1 MSVKKGLIALL
12 ALATIVAVYGF
23 ASPVTAQQK
32 LDQQTQNA
40 LTTALNDEYKAQALY
55 AKILA
60 KFGAKTKP
68 FSHIITAEER
78 HIELLKPLLKQYGVA
93 IPANDW
99 ADRLSAPATLLEACQ
114 QGVVAEKENIK
125 MYDEFLGFVKE
136 KDIRDMFKYLRNAS
150 EKNHLPAFERC
161 VDREGDM
168 GRGRGQGQGQGQGRG
183 RGQGGGGYY
192 RR

>member
-1 MSVKKGLIALL
+1 MSFKKGLIALA
-12 ALATIVAVYGF
+12 ALAAILAVYSF
-23 ASPVTAQQK
+23 ATPVTAQQT
-32 LDQQTQNA
+32 LDQQTQKA
-40 LTTALNDEYKAQALY
+40 LTAALNDEYKAQALY

-68 FSHIITAEER
+68 FSRIIKAEER
-78 HIELLKPLLKQYGVA
+78 HIELLKPLLTQYGVS

-99 ADRLSAPATLLEACQ
+99 ADRLSTPATLLEACR
-114 QGVVAEKENIK
+114 QGVAAEKENIK

-136 KDIRDMFKYLRNAS
+136 KDIRDTFKYLRNAS

-161 VDREGDM
+161 VDREDDM
-168 GRGRGQGQGQGQGRG
+168 GRGQGQGQGRG